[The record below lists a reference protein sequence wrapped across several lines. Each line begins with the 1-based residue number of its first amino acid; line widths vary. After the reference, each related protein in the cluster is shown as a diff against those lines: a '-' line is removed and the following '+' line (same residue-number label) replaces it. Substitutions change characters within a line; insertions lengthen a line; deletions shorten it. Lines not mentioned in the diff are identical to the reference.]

1 MLKPL
6 PIPIS
11 VANLPGRFTGKAPWQ
26 AKADLDRASGEIQQ
40 KLQSIGGDA
49 RVAVL
54 KAIVSQASAAI
65 PVVPLY
71 AALLFRVMKEQGSHE
86 ECIEHI
92 ERLFTTQL
100 SSGAHMRLDDS
111 GRIRVDDLELAETVQ
126 AEVKRRWPVVDTQNL
141 PELGDLAGFRAD
153 FENWLWYRGR

>member
-1 MLKPL
+1 M
-6 PIPIS
+6 
-11 VANLPGRFTGKAPWQ
+11 
-26 AKADLDRASGEIQQ
+26 
-40 KLQSIGGDA
+40 
-49 RVAVL
+49 AVL

-153 FENWLWYRGR
+153 FLKIFGFGIEGVDYDDEVDPQRIS